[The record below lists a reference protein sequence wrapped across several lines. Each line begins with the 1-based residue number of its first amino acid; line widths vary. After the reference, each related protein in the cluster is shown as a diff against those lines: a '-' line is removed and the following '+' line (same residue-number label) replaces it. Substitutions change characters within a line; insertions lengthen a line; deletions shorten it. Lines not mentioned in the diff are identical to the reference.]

1 MHFYIK
7 GSINSKGVSKQAY
20 EMIVFLDFE
29 FTPHKKIPP
38 LLLNLVL
45 RIFLHLNLFKHLC
58 GVVGVEMGHA
68 PFLAQLS
75 HPLKQAI
82 KKNYEGQDFALLCAN
97 CGLAKKA

>member
-29 FTPHKKIPP
+29 FTPSTS
-38 LLLNLVL
+38 LESCLAY
-45 RIFLHLNLFKHLC
+45 FLHLNLFKHLC